1 MLKDYIRRG
10 LQIQGAESF
19 YNALISL
26 LTVLVIGNYLSPE
39 IFGVY
44 TALFVFIGIIS
55 EISDLGFKN
64 IIIREQSSDIRIR
77 SFLFFLLVISFLMIL
92 VYEIFLFYLL
102 DNNYLFSE
110 EGIFSENDLGYAQF
124 FGILII
130 PLTLN
135 NYFTAVFRKELEFAF
150 VSLIRSISITIVF
163 VLTVILTIRYQDYW
177 GLLIGLTSGEF
188 LKLFTYI
195 VKWKYRFRKINSN
208 LLDEARNS
216 FGIYLAHLFGFF
228 ARNIDYLIISS
239 ILSIKE
245 VGIYAMA
252 YKLMQAPV
260 KQIGGVLNKVMF
272 PVYGK
277 MDSDEEIR
285 KTFKYTICTV
295 FFYSTIIFSILAS
308 TSYLIIDIFFSDDWS
323 DVGYILSI
331 ISIAG
336 VFLLIHNACEPLLKT
351 LASQRWLVMRQIM
364 YFILIVTF
372 VYTGALYGIF
382 WAVIGVVFS
391 LFITSLMSLTMA
403 FSTLKENYTNFF
415 KSLLKLMVVSVL
427 ILTTN
432 FILTEPLEHLDNFVK
447 LVLIVALDL
456 SIAYFSILYIK
467 SLKKSSISE
476 ALYIP

>member
-1 MLKDYIRRG
+1 MLKDYIARG

-39 IFGVY
+39 IFGIY
-44 TALFVFIGIIS
+44 TALFVFIGILS

-77 SFLFFLLVISFLMIL
+77 SFFFFLLIISSSMIF
-92 VYEIFLFYLL
+92 VYEMLLFYLS

-110 EGIFSENDLGYAQF
+110 GGIFSKNDLGYAQF

-135 NYFTAVFRKELEFAF
+135 NYFTAVFRKELEFVF
-150 VSLIRSISITIVF
+150 VSSIRSISITVVF
-163 VLTVILTIRYQDYW
+163 VITVILTIKYQNYW

-188 LKLFTYI
+188 LKLCAYI
-195 VKWKYRFRKINSN
+195 VKWKYRFKNINN
-208 LLDEARNS
+208 NILEEARNS

-239 ILSIKE
+239 ILSVKE

-272 PVYGK
+272 PVYGQ
-277 MDSDEEIR
+277 MDSHEEIR
-285 KTFKYTICTV
+285 KTFKYTICTI

-323 DVGYILSI
+323 EVGYILSI

-364 YFILIVTF
+364 YFILIAIF
-372 VYTGALYGIF
+372 VYLGALYGIF

-403 FSTLKENYTNFF
+403 FSTLKENHTNFF
-415 KSLLKLMVVSVL
+415 KSLLKLMIVSLL
-427 ILTTN
+427 ILITN
-432 FILTEPLEHLDNFVK
+432 IILIEPLGHLENLAK
-447 LVLIVALDL
+447 LIFLVTLDL
-456 SIAYFSILYIK
+456 SIAYLSILYIK
-467 SLKKSSISE
+467 SLKKSSINE
-476 ALYIP
+476 VLYLP